1 MLVCQTCLSD
11 MSDMSTSDGTAH
23 GAGTDPFIVARTRAA
38 RELARQQGLIRRG
51 DKNRII
57 SARMNEALVAEASR
71 RTGITSD
78 SELIEVALANLAVGA
93 EFGEWLLAQRGRLPR
108 DFQLED

>member
-1 MLVCQTCLSD
+1 
-11 MSDMSTSDGTAH
+11 MSDMKTCRPDPAVTEA
-23 GAGTDPFIVARTRAA
+23 DPFVVARSRAA
-38 RELARQQGLIRRG
+38 QDLARQQGLISKGEKHRT
-51 DKNRII
+51 I
-57 SARMNEALVAEASR
+57 SARTSEALVAEARR